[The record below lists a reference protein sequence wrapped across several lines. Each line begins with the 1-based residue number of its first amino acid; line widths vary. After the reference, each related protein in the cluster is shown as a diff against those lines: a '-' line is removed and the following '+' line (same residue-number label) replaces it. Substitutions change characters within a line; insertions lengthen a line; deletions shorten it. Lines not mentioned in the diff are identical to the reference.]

1 MVVAGADGGGCPD
14 HLLGPREGALLQATP
29 ALLLTPPSSNRSAKY
44 FLSRDWA
51 TRFSNFSV
59 CIDPSHHDQSS
70 FHILYNEVLMIHLS
84 LFYIQ
89 LVIKRQENRCTCSGN
104 VDYL

>member
-51 TRFSNFSV
+51 TRFF
-59 CIDPSHHDQSS
+59 
-70 FHILYNEVLMIHLS
+70 
-84 LFYIQ
+84 
-89 LVIKRQENRCTCSGN
+89 
-104 VDYL
+104 